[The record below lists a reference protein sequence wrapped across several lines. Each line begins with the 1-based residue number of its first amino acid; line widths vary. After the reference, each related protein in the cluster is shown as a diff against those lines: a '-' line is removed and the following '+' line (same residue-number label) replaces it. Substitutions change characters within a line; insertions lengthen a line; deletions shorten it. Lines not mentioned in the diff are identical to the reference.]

1 MGRYTGIL
9 LCTDWDGTI
18 AVGGV
23 ALPGNVE
30 AVARFV
36 AEGGRFTVVSGRT
49 PRELTR
55 MTEGLAV
62 NAPMA
67 GLNGTL
73 VFDRTSGEH
82 YHVGHMPEG
91 AKTEIAALRHR
102 FDFFRGY
109 HYFTADQHFYY
120 SFDDKERT
128 FEEFLADI
136 PETGLHKICINT
148 LPRDEEGYE
157 CSAFLRDTLTAEL
170 GDRYAVSRSWHSGVE
185 IQSAEHSKGKAIE
198 RIRALLGDEIKTV
211 ICAGDYENDIPM
223 LRAADIGIAIGD
235 GSAMTRAAANR
246 VTVPVRECAIARI
259 IDEL

>member
-1 MGRYTGIL
+1 MGRYSGIL

-18 AVGGV
+18 AMQGV

-49 PRELTR
+49 PRELVR

-73 VFDRTSGEH
+73 VFDRESGK
-82 YHVGHMPEG
+82 YLHVGHMPEG
-91 AKTEIAALRHR
+91 AKAEIAALRTR

-109 HYFTADQHFYY
+109 HYFTADEHFYY
-120 SFDDKERT
+120 SLDDTTRT
-128 FEEFLADI
+128 FDEFLADI
-136 PETGLHKICINT
+136 PQTGLHKICINT
-148 LPRDEEGYE
+148 LPRDEAGYE
-157 CSAFLRDTLTAEL
+157 CSAFLRDTLTEEL
-170 GDRYAVSRSWHSGVE
+170 GDRYAISRSWHGGVE
-185 IQSAEHSKGKAIE
+185 VQSAEHSKGHAIE

-235 GSAMTRAAANR
+235 GSAMTCAAADR
-246 VTVPVRECAIARI
+246 VTVPVAECAIAQI
-259 IDEL
+259 IEEL

>member
-18 AVGGV
+18 AMQGV

-82 YHVGHMPEG
+82 YHVGHMPSG
-91 AKTEIAALRHR
+91 AKAELTALRHR

-109 HYFTADQHFYY
+109 HFFTADEHFYY
-120 SFDDKERT
+120 SLDDTMRT
-128 FEEFLADI
+128 FEEFLATV

-148 LPRDEEGYE
+148 PPPDETGYE
-157 CSAFLRDTLTAEL
+157 ASAYLRDTLNDEM
-170 GDRYAVSRSWHSGVE
+170 GDRYAISRSWYSGVE
-185 IQSAEHSKGKAIE
+185 IQSAEHSKGRAIAH
-198 RIRALLGDEIKTV
+198 IRALLGDEIKTV
-211 ICAGDYENDIPM
+211 ICVGDYENDIPM

-235 GSAMTRAAANR
+235 GSAQTRAAADR
-246 VTVPVRECAIARI
+246 VTVPVRECAIAKI
-259 IDEL
+259 IEEL